1 MRKRGPARTP
11 LLSGEV
17 YIYGGV
23 RRLSK
28 KLSSVMTASPKI
40 SVVMAVHNGEQYLP
54 EVIESVLSQ
63 DFQDFEFIILD
74 DASIDRTADILVWF
88 ASRYSQI
95 RLLHNPENQGLTRS
109 LNIALR
115 EALGNYVARID
126 ADDLCHADRLTRQ
139 FTFMEAHP
147 EILISGSGYRIIDA
161 NGRSKGSV
169 EIGLSNLQVSWLLGF
184 TPPTFHPTFFF
195 RRLLPDGTQVLYDEE
210 YTTAQDYE
218 LWSRLSRKGKTTVI
232 PDVTIDYRRHNQ
244 GISVKRKSEQA
255 LFAWRIAQRNLRD
268 RLPDSLVDEMKPFTE
283 LLAYRGNARGSAIDE
298 AVVSVRRLLNH
309 DRAFFNQLEDRN
321 WMRQVAAGLLADAV
335 LARGGALKRPRDA
348 IRFLFK
354 AWDFLPLLAVI
365 AFQRRAT
372 MRKAL
377 SRTFTNTDKK
387 A

>member
-1 MRKRGPARTP
+1 
-11 LLSGEV
+11 
-17 YIYGGV
+17 
-23 RRLSK
+23 
-28 KLSSVMTASPKI
+28 MTASPKI
-40 SVVMAVHNGEQYLP
+40 SVVMAVHNGERYLP
-54 EVIESVLSQ
+54 AVIESVLSQ
-63 DFQDFEFIILD
+63 SFQHFEFIILD
-74 DASIDRTADILVWF
+74 DASTDKTAEILVRF
-88 ASRYSQI
+88 ASMSSKI
-95 RLLHNPENQGLTRS
+95 SLLHNSENQGLTRS

-115 EALGNYVARID
+115 EAMGNYIARID

-139 FTFMEAHP
+139 FKFMEGHQ
-147 EILISGSGYRIIDA
+147 EVLISGSGYRIIDA

-169 EIGLSNLQVSWLLGF
+169 ETGLSNLQVSWLLGF

-218 LWSRLSRKGKTTVI
+218 LWSRLSRKGKTAVI
-232 PDVTIDYRRHNQ
+232 QDVTIDYRRHDQ

-255 LFAWRIAQRNLRD
+255 LFAWRIAQRNLRN
-268 RLPDSLVDEMKPFTE
+268 RLPDSLVDEMRPFTE

-298 AVVSVRRLLNH
+298 AVVSVRRLLKH
-309 DRAFFNQLEDRN
+309 DRTFFDKSDDQN
-321 WMRQVAAGLLADAV
+321 WMRQMAAGLLADAV

-348 IRFLFK
+348 MRFLFK
-354 AWDFLPLLAVI
+354 AWDFLPFLAVI

-377 SRTFTNTDKK
+377 SRAFTDTDKK